1 MEAVKGIYREID
13 EKVTESVDFSDVY
26 DHMSENLYS
35 GTSVYTTQAYFDD
48 ARDLM
53 ANLAQFANMGGAVSG
68 HAGKSLRTH
77 GGKVHRSR
85 HGAQRLVGA
94 DVTAGL
100 LPADVLFPGGQGED
114 VAPPPLPVVGLSHDP
129 AGELAGHGLGGGHK
143 AQIGPAPGE
152 LQPQG
157 LPLPHRH
164 VRAAGGGGLHHGA
177 GDGVD
182 PHDELGARGV
192 GDLPRR
198 RGVLHISVVVGL
210 LEVDTGALLVQKALQ
225 RLQIGAA
232 LPLGDQLH
240 LGARPEAVGA
250 DGLDHLGVGTGGHET
265 TYMIVSE
272 LLDND
277 INGLQVLDCGCGT
290 GILSIVSAKLGAKN
304 VTGYDID
311 EWSTENTK
319 HNCIINGITNVSI
332 LHGNA
337 NVINTLE
344 TEFDIVLANI
354 NRNILL
360 NDMPQFKHAM
370 RDGAKL
376 ILSGF
381 YEKDAEMLINKAE
394 ELKLKLDKKK
404 TKNDWCMLVFK

>member
-1 MEAVKGIYREID
+1 MQKYGKTLKHSRLFPIFYTFAEEFNKNMKYLKVIFAISNCDGTKIYD
-13 EKVTESVDFSDVY
+13 NVL
-26 DHMSENLYS
+26 M
-35 GTSVYTTQAYFDD
+35 QASK
-48 ARDLM
+48 DL
-53 ANLAQFANMGGAVSG
+53 LCQFAG
-68 HAGKSLRTH
+68 
-77 GGKVHRSR
+77 
-85 HGAQRLVGA
+85 
-94 DVTAGL
+94 TAG
-100 LPADVLFPGGQGED
+100 FESFEED
-114 VAPPPLPVVGLSHDP
+114 DDN
-129 AGELAGHGLGGGHK
+129 
-143 AQIGPAPGE
+143 I
-152 LQPQG
+152 
-157 LPLPHRH
+157 
-164 VRAAGGGGLHHGA
+164 
-177 GDGVD
+177 
-182 PHDELGARGV
+182 
-192 GDLPRR
+192 
-198 RGVLHISVVVGL
+198 
-210 LEVDTGALLVQKALQ
+210 TGYVQKQLFDKEV
-225 RLQIGAA
+225 LENV
-232 LPLGDQLH
+232 LSTFPLENITITYKIE
-240 LGARPEAVGA
+240 EAEDKNWNETWEEKGFKPIVVNNKCVIHDTMHNNTGNGNLIDITIDA
-250 DGLDHLGVGTGGHET
+250 KQAFGTGGHET

-404 TKNDWCMLVFK
+404 TKNDWCMLMFK

>member
-1 MEAVKGIYREID
+1 MKYLKVIFAISNCDGTKIYD
-13 EKVTESVDFSDVY
+13 NVL
-26 DHMSENLYS
+26 M
-35 GTSVYTTQAYFDD
+35 QASK
-48 ARDLM
+48 DL
-53 ANLAQFANMGGAVSG
+53 LCQFAG
-68 HAGKSLRTH
+68 
-77 GGKVHRSR
+77 
-85 HGAQRLVGA
+85 
-94 DVTAGL
+94 TAGFESFEEDDDNITGYVQKQL
-100 LPADVLFPGGQGED
+100 FDKDVLENVLSTFPLENIKITYKIEEAED
-114 VAPPPLPVVGLSHDP
+114 KNWNETWEEKGFEPIVVNNKCVIHDTM
-129 AGELAGHGLGGGHK
+129 HNN
-143 AQIGPAPGE
+143 
-152 LQPQG
+152 
-157 LPLPHRH
+157 
-164 VRAAGGGGLHHGA
+164 
-177 GDGVD
+177 
-182 PHDELGARGV
+182 
-192 GDLPRR
+192 
-198 RGVLHISVVVGL
+198 
-210 LEVDTGALLVQKALQ
+210 TGNGNLIDITIDAKQAF
-225 RLQIGAA
+225 
-232 LPLGDQLH
+232 
-240 LGARPEAVGA
+240 
-250 DGLDHLGVGTGGHET
+250 GTGGHET

-311 EWSTENTK
+311 KWSTENTK

-360 NDMPQFKHAM
+360 NDMLQFKHAM

>member
-1 MEAVKGIYREID
+1 MQKYGKTLKHSRLFPIFYTFAEEFNKNMKYLKVIFAISNCDGTKIYD
-13 EKVTESVDFSDVY
+13 NVL
-26 DHMSENLYS
+26 M
-35 GTSVYTTQAYFDD
+35 QASK
-48 ARDLM
+48 DL
-53 ANLAQFANMGGAVSG
+53 LCQFAG
-68 HAGKSLRTH
+68 
-77 GGKVHRSR
+77 
-85 HGAQRLVGA
+85 
-94 DVTAGL
+94 TAGFESFEEDDDNITGYVQKQL
-100 LPADVLFPGGQGED
+100 FDKDVLENVLSTFPLENIKITYKIEEAED
-114 VAPPPLPVVGLSHDP
+114 KNWNETWEEKGFEPIVVNNKCVIHDTM
-129 AGELAGHGLGGGHK
+129 HNN
-143 AQIGPAPGE
+143 
-152 LQPQG
+152 
-157 LPLPHRH
+157 
-164 VRAAGGGGLHHGA
+164 
-177 GDGVD
+177 
-182 PHDELGARGV
+182 
-192 GDLPRR
+192 
-198 RGVLHISVVVGL
+198 
-210 LEVDTGALLVQKALQ
+210 TGNGNLIDITIDAKQAF
-225 RLQIGAA
+225 
-232 LPLGDQLH
+232 
-240 LGARPEAVGA
+240 
-250 DGLDHLGVGTGGHET
+250 GTGGHET

-360 NDMPQFKHAM
+360 NDMLQFKHAM

>member
-1 MEAVKGIYREID
+1 MQKYGKTLKHSRLFPIFYTFAEEFNKNMKYLKVIFAISNCDGTKIYD
-13 EKVTESVDFSDVY
+13 NVL
-26 DHMSENLYS
+26 M
-35 GTSVYTTQAYFDD
+35 QASK
-48 ARDLM
+48 DL
-53 ANLAQFANMGGAVSG
+53 LCQFAG
-68 HAGKSLRTH
+68 
-77 GGKVHRSR
+77 
-85 HGAQRLVGA
+85 
-94 DVTAGL
+94 TAGFESFEEDDDNITGYVQKQL
-100 LPADVLFPGGQGED
+100 FDKDVLENVLSTFPLENIKITYKVEEAED
-114 VAPPPLPVVGLSHDP
+114 KNWNETWEEKGFEPIVVNNKCVIHDTM
-129 AGELAGHGLGGGHK
+129 HNN
-143 AQIGPAPGE
+143 
-152 LQPQG
+152 
-157 LPLPHRH
+157 
-164 VRAAGGGGLHHGA
+164 
-177 GDGVD
+177 
-182 PHDELGARGV
+182 
-192 GDLPRR
+192 
-198 RGVLHISVVVGL
+198 
-210 LEVDTGALLVQKALQ
+210 TGNGNLIDITIDAKQAF
-225 RLQIGAA
+225 
-232 LPLGDQLH
+232 
-240 LGARPEAVGA
+240 
-250 DGLDHLGVGTGGHET
+250 GTGGHET

>member
-1 MEAVKGIYREID
+1 MKYLKVIFAISNCDGTKIYD
-13 EKVTESVDFSDVY
+13 NVL
-26 DHMSENLYS
+26 M
-35 GTSVYTTQAYFDD
+35 QASK
-48 ARDLM
+48 DL
-53 ANLAQFANMGGAVSG
+53 LCQFAG
-68 HAGKSLRTH
+68 
-77 GGKVHRSR
+77 
-85 HGAQRLVGA
+85 
-94 DVTAGL
+94 TAGFESFEEDDDNITGYVQKQL
-100 LPADVLFPGGQGED
+100 FDKDVLENVLSTFPLENIKITYKIEEAED
-114 VAPPPLPVVGLSHDP
+114 KNWNETWEEKGFEPIVVNNKCVIHDTM
-129 AGELAGHGLGGGHK
+129 HNN
-143 AQIGPAPGE
+143 
-152 LQPQG
+152 
-157 LPLPHRH
+157 
-164 VRAAGGGGLHHGA
+164 
-177 GDGVD
+177 
-182 PHDELGARGV
+182 
-192 GDLPRR
+192 
-198 RGVLHISVVVGL
+198 
-210 LEVDTGALLVQKALQ
+210 TGNGNLIDITIDAKQAF
-225 RLQIGAA
+225 
-232 LPLGDQLH
+232 
-240 LGARPEAVGA
+240 
-250 DGLDHLGVGTGGHET
+250 GTGGHET

-344 TEFDIVLANI
+344 IEFDIVLANI

>member
-1 MEAVKGIYREID
+1 MKYLKVIFAISNCDGTKIYD
-13 EKVTESVDFSDVY
+13 NVL
-26 DHMSENLYS
+26 M
-35 GTSVYTTQAYFDD
+35 QASK
-48 ARDLM
+48 DL
-53 ANLAQFANMGGAVSG
+53 LCQFAG
-68 HAGKSLRTH
+68 
-77 GGKVHRSR
+77 
-85 HGAQRLVGA
+85 
-94 DVTAGL
+94 TAGFESFEEDDDNITGYVQKQL
-100 LPADVLFPGGQGED
+100 FDKDVLENVLSTFPLENIKITYKIEEAED
-114 VAPPPLPVVGLSHDP
+114 KNWNETWEEKGFEPIVVNNKCVIHDTM
-129 AGELAGHGLGGGHK
+129 HNN
-143 AQIGPAPGE
+143 
-152 LQPQG
+152 
-157 LPLPHRH
+157 
-164 VRAAGGGGLHHGA
+164 
-177 GDGVD
+177 
-182 PHDELGARGV
+182 
-192 GDLPRR
+192 
-198 RGVLHISVVVGL
+198 
-210 LEVDTGALLVQKALQ
+210 TGNGNLIDITIDAKQAF
-225 RLQIGAA
+225 
-232 LPLGDQLH
+232 
-240 LGARPEAVGA
+240 
-250 DGLDHLGVGTGGHET
+250 GTGGHET

-311 EWSTENTK
+311 EWSTENTT
-319 HNCIINGITNVSI
+319 HTGIINGITNVSI

>member
-1 MEAVKGIYREID
+1 MQKYGKTLKHSRLFPIFYTFAEEFNKNMKYLKVIFAISNCDGTKIYD
-13 EKVTESVDFSDVY
+13 NVL
-26 DHMSENLYS
+26 M
-35 GTSVYTTQAYFDD
+35 QASK
-48 ARDLM
+48 DL
-53 ANLAQFANMGGAVSG
+53 LCQFAG
-68 HAGKSLRTH
+68 
-77 GGKVHRSR
+77 
-85 HGAQRLVGA
+85 
-94 DVTAGL
+94 TAG
-100 LPADVLFPGGQGED
+100 FESFEED
-114 VAPPPLPVVGLSHDP
+114 DDN
-129 AGELAGHGLGGGHK
+129 
-143 AQIGPAPGE
+143 I
-152 LQPQG
+152 
-157 LPLPHRH
+157 
-164 VRAAGGGGLHHGA
+164 
-177 GDGVD
+177 
-182 PHDELGARGV
+182 
-192 GDLPRR
+192 
-198 RGVLHISVVVGL
+198 
-210 LEVDTGALLVQKALQ
+210 TGYVQKQLFDKEV
-225 RLQIGAA
+225 LENV
-232 LPLGDQLH
+232 LSTFPLENIKITYKIE
-240 LGARPEAVGA
+240 EAEDKNWNETWEEKGFEPIVVNNKCVIHDTMHNNTGNGNLIDITIDA
-250 DGLDHLGVGTGGHET
+250 KQAFGTGGHET

-337 NVINTLE
+337 DVINTLE

-360 NDMPQFKHAM
+360 NDMPEFKHAM

>member
-1 MEAVKGIYREID
+1 MKYLKVIFAISNCDGTKIYD
-13 EKVTESVDFSDVY
+13 NVL
-26 DHMSENLYS
+26 M
-35 GTSVYTTQAYFDD
+35 QASK
-48 ARDLM
+48 DL
-53 ANLAQFANMGGAVSG
+53 LCQFAG
-68 HAGKSLRTH
+68 
-77 GGKVHRSR
+77 
-85 HGAQRLVGA
+85 
-94 DVTAGL
+94 TAGFESFEEDDDNITGYVQKQL
-100 LPADVLFPGGQGED
+100 FDKDVLENVLSTFPLENIKITYKIEEAED
-114 VAPPPLPVVGLSHDP
+114 KNWNETWEEKGFEPIVVNNKCVIHDTM
-129 AGELAGHGLGGGHK
+129 HNN
-143 AQIGPAPGE
+143 
-152 LQPQG
+152 
-157 LPLPHRH
+157 
-164 VRAAGGGGLHHGA
+164 
-177 GDGVD
+177 
-182 PHDELGARGV
+182 
-192 GDLPRR
+192 
-198 RGVLHISVVVGL
+198 
-210 LEVDTGALLVQKALQ
+210 TGNGNLIDITIDAKQAF
-225 RLQIGAA
+225 
-232 LPLGDQLH
+232 
-240 LGARPEAVGA
+240 
-250 DGLDHLGVGTGGHET
+250 GTGGHET

-370 RDGAKL
+370 KDGAKL

>member
-1 MEAVKGIYREID
+1 MQKYGKTLKHSRLFPIFYTFAEEFNKNMKYLKVIFAISNCDGTKIYD
-13 EKVTESVDFSDVY
+13 NVL
-26 DHMSENLYS
+26 M
-35 GTSVYTTQAYFDD
+35 QASK
-48 ARDLM
+48 DL
-53 ANLAQFANMGGAVSG
+53 LCQFAG
-68 HAGKSLRTH
+68 
-77 GGKVHRSR
+77 
-85 HGAQRLVGA
+85 
-94 DVTAGL
+94 TAG
-100 LPADVLFPGGQGED
+100 FESFEED
-114 VAPPPLPVVGLSHDP
+114 DDN
-129 AGELAGHGLGGGHK
+129 
-143 AQIGPAPGE
+143 I
-152 LQPQG
+152 
-157 LPLPHRH
+157 
-164 VRAAGGGGLHHGA
+164 
-177 GDGVD
+177 
-182 PHDELGARGV
+182 
-192 GDLPRR
+192 
-198 RGVLHISVVVGL
+198 
-210 LEVDTGALLVQKALQ
+210 TGYVQKQLFDKEV
-225 RLQIGAA
+225 LENV
-232 LPLGDQLH
+232 LSTFPLENITITYKIE
-240 LGARPEAVGA
+240 EAEDKNWNETWEEKGFKPIVVNNKCVIHDTMHNNTGNGNLIDITIDA
-250 DGLDHLGVGTGGHET
+250 KQAFGTGGHET

>member
-1 MEAVKGIYREID
+1 MQKYGKTLKHSRLFPIFYTFAEEFNKNMKYLKVIFAISNCDGTKIYD
-13 EKVTESVDFSDVY
+13 NVL
-26 DHMSENLYS
+26 M
-35 GTSVYTTQAYFDD
+35 QASK
-48 ARDLM
+48 DL
-53 ANLAQFANMGGAVSG
+53 LCQFAG
-68 HAGKSLRTH
+68 
-77 GGKVHRSR
+77 
-85 HGAQRLVGA
+85 
-94 DVTAGL
+94 TAGFESFEEDDDNITGYVQKQL
-100 LPADVLFPGGQGED
+100 FDKDVLENVLSTFPLENIKITYKIEEAED
-114 VAPPPLPVVGLSHDP
+114 KNWNETWEEKGFEPIIVNNKCVIHDTM
-129 AGELAGHGLGGGHK
+129 HNN
-143 AQIGPAPGE
+143 
-152 LQPQG
+152 
-157 LPLPHRH
+157 
-164 VRAAGGGGLHHGA
+164 
-177 GDGVD
+177 
-182 PHDELGARGV
+182 
-192 GDLPRR
+192 
-198 RGVLHISVVVGL
+198 
-210 LEVDTGALLVQKALQ
+210 TGNGNLIDITIDAKQAF
-225 RLQIGAA
+225 
-232 LPLGDQLH
+232 
-240 LGARPEAVGA
+240 
-250 DGLDHLGVGTGGHET
+250 GTGGHET

-404 TKNDWCMLVFK
+404 TKNDWCMLMFK

>member
-1 MEAVKGIYREID
+1 MKYLKVIFAISNCDGTKIYD
-13 EKVTESVDFSDVY
+13 NVL
-26 DHMSENLYS
+26 M
-35 GTSVYTTQAYFDD
+35 QASK
-48 ARDLM
+48 DL
-53 ANLAQFANMGGAVSG
+53 LCQFAG
-68 HAGKSLRTH
+68 
-77 GGKVHRSR
+77 
-85 HGAQRLVGA
+85 
-94 DVTAGL
+94 TAGFESFEEDDDNITGYVQKQL
-100 LPADVLFPGGQGED
+100 FDKDVLENVLSTFPLENIKITYKIEEAED
-114 VAPPPLPVVGLSHDP
+114 KNWNETWEEKGFEPIVVNNKCVIHDTM
-129 AGELAGHGLGGGHK
+129 HNN
-143 AQIGPAPGE
+143 
-152 LQPQG
+152 
-157 LPLPHRH
+157 
-164 VRAAGGGGLHHGA
+164 
-177 GDGVD
+177 
-182 PHDELGARGV
+182 
-192 GDLPRR
+192 
-198 RGVLHISVVVGL
+198 
-210 LEVDTGALLVQKALQ
+210 TGNGNLIDITIDAKQAF
-225 RLQIGAA
+225 
-232 LPLGDQLH
+232 
-240 LGARPEAVGA
+240 
-250 DGLDHLGVGTGGHET
+250 GTGGHET

-404 TKNDWCMLVFK
+404 IKNDWCMLVFK

>member
-1 MEAVKGIYREID
+1 MQKYGKTLKHSRLFPIFYTFAEEFNKNMKYLKVIFAISNCDGTKIYD
-13 EKVTESVDFSDVY
+13 NVL
-26 DHMSENLYS
+26 M
-35 GTSVYTTQAYFDD
+35 QASK
-48 ARDLM
+48 DL
-53 ANLAQFANMGGAVSG
+53 LCQFAG
-68 HAGKSLRTH
+68 
-77 GGKVHRSR
+77 
-85 HGAQRLVGA
+85 
-94 DVTAGL
+94 TAGFESFEEDDDNITGYVQKQL
-100 LPADVLFPGGQGED
+100 FDKDVLEN
-114 VAPPPLPVVGLSHDP
+114 VLS
-129 AGELAGHGLGGGHK
+129 
-143 AQIGPAPGE
+143 
-152 LQPQG
+152 
-157 LPLPHRH
+157 
-164 VRAAGGGGLHHGA
+164 
-177 GDGVD
+177 
-182 PHDELGARGV
+182 
-192 GDLPRR
+192 
-198 RGVLHISVVVGL
+198 
-210 LEVDTGALLVQKALQ
+210 TF
-225 RLQIGAA
+225 
-232 LPLGDQLH
+232 PLGNIKITYKIE
-240 LGARPEAVGA
+240 EAEDKNWNETWEEKGFEPIVVNNKCVIHDTMHNNTGNGNLIDITIDA
-250 DGLDHLGVGTGGHET
+250 KQAFGTGGHET

>member
-1 MEAVKGIYREID
+1 MQKYGKTLKHSRLFPIFYTFAEEFNKNMKYLKVIFAISNCDGTKIYD
-13 EKVTESVDFSDVY
+13 NVL
-26 DHMSENLYS
+26 M
-35 GTSVYTTQAYFDD
+35 QASK
-48 ARDLM
+48 DL
-53 ANLAQFANMGGAVSG
+53 LCQFAG
-68 HAGKSLRTH
+68 
-77 GGKVHRSR
+77 
-85 HGAQRLVGA
+85 
-94 DVTAGL
+94 TAGFESFEEDDDNITGYVQKQL
-100 LPADVLFPGGQGED
+100 FDKDVLENVLSTFPLENIKITYKIEETED
-114 VAPPPLPVVGLSHDP
+114 KNWNETWEEKGFEPIVVNNKCVIHDTM
-129 AGELAGHGLGGGHK
+129 HNN
-143 AQIGPAPGE
+143 
-152 LQPQG
+152 
-157 LPLPHRH
+157 
-164 VRAAGGGGLHHGA
+164 
-177 GDGVD
+177 
-182 PHDELGARGV
+182 
-192 GDLPRR
+192 
-198 RGVLHISVVVGL
+198 
-210 LEVDTGALLVQKALQ
+210 TGNGNLIDITIDAKQAF
-225 RLQIGAA
+225 
-232 LPLGDQLH
+232 
-240 LGARPEAVGA
+240 
-250 DGLDHLGVGTGGHET
+250 GTGGHET

>member
-1 MEAVKGIYREID
+1 MKYLKVIFAISNCDGTKIYD
-13 EKVTESVDFSDVY
+13 NVL
-26 DHMSENLYS
+26 M
-35 GTSVYTTQAYFDD
+35 QASK
-48 ARDLM
+48 DL
-53 ANLAQFANMGGAVSG
+53 LCQFAG
-68 HAGKSLRTH
+68 
-77 GGKVHRSR
+77 
-85 HGAQRLVGA
+85 
-94 DVTAGL
+94 TAGFESFEEDDDNITGYVQKQL
-100 LPADVLFPGGQGED
+100 SDKDVLENVLSTFPLENIKITYKIEEAED
-114 VAPPPLPVVGLSHDP
+114 KNWNETWEEKGFEPIVVNNKCVIHDTM
-129 AGELAGHGLGGGHK
+129 HNN
-143 AQIGPAPGE
+143 
-152 LQPQG
+152 
-157 LPLPHRH
+157 
-164 VRAAGGGGLHHGA
+164 
-177 GDGVD
+177 
-182 PHDELGARGV
+182 
-192 GDLPRR
+192 
-198 RGVLHISVVVGL
+198 
-210 LEVDTGALLVQKALQ
+210 TGNGNLIDITIDAKQAF
-225 RLQIGAA
+225 
-232 LPLGDQLH
+232 
-240 LGARPEAVGA
+240 
-250 DGLDHLGVGTGGHET
+250 GTGGHET

>member
-1 MEAVKGIYREID
+1 MQKYGKTLKHSRLFPIFYTFAEEFNKNMKYLKVIFAISNCDGTKIYD
-13 EKVTESVDFSDVY
+13 NVL
-26 DHMSENLYS
+26 M
-35 GTSVYTTQAYFDD
+35 QASK
-48 ARDLM
+48 DL
-53 ANLAQFANMGGAVSG
+53 LCQFAG
-68 HAGKSLRTH
+68 
-77 GGKVHRSR
+77 
-85 HGAQRLVGA
+85 
-94 DVTAGL
+94 TAGFESFEEDDDNITGYVQKQL
-100 LPADVLFPGGQGED
+100 FDKDVLENVLSTFPFENIKITYKIEEAED
-114 VAPPPLPVVGLSHDP
+114 KNWNETWEEKGFEPIVVNNKCVIHDTM
-129 AGELAGHGLGGGHK
+129 HNN
-143 AQIGPAPGE
+143 
-152 LQPQG
+152 
-157 LPLPHRH
+157 
-164 VRAAGGGGLHHGA
+164 
-177 GDGVD
+177 
-182 PHDELGARGV
+182 
-192 GDLPRR
+192 
-198 RGVLHISVVVGL
+198 
-210 LEVDTGALLVQKALQ
+210 TGNGNLIDITIDAKQAF
-225 RLQIGAA
+225 
-232 LPLGDQLH
+232 
-240 LGARPEAVGA
+240 
-250 DGLDHLGVGTGGHET
+250 GTGGHET

>member
-1 MEAVKGIYREID
+1 MQKYGKTLKHSRLFPIFYTFAEEFNKNMKYLKVIFAISNCDGTKIYD
-13 EKVTESVDFSDVY
+13 NVL
-26 DHMSENLYS
+26 M
-35 GTSVYTTQAYFDD
+35 QASK
-48 ARDLM
+48 DL
-53 ANLAQFANMGGAVSG
+53 LCQFAG
-68 HAGKSLRTH
+68 
-77 GGKVHRSR
+77 
-85 HGAQRLVGA
+85 
-94 DVTAGL
+94 TAGFESFEEDDDNITGYVQKQL
-100 LPADVLFPGGQGED
+100 FDKDVLENVLSTFPLENIKITYKIEEAED
-114 VAPPPLPVVGLSHDP
+114 KNWNETWEEKGFEPIVVNNKCVIHDIM
-129 AGELAGHGLGGGHK
+129 HNN
-143 AQIGPAPGE
+143 
-152 LQPQG
+152 
-157 LPLPHRH
+157 
-164 VRAAGGGGLHHGA
+164 
-177 GDGVD
+177 
-182 PHDELGARGV
+182 
-192 GDLPRR
+192 
-198 RGVLHISVVVGL
+198 
-210 LEVDTGALLVQKALQ
+210 TGNGNLIDITIDAKQAF
-225 RLQIGAA
+225 
-232 LPLGDQLH
+232 
-240 LGARPEAVGA
+240 
-250 DGLDHLGVGTGGHET
+250 GTGGHET

-344 TEFDIVLANI
+344 IEFDIVLANI

>member
-1 MEAVKGIYREID
+1 MQKYGKTLKHSRLFPIFYTFAEEFNKNMKYLKVIFAISNCDGTKIYD
-13 EKVTESVDFSDVY
+13 NVL
-26 DHMSENLYS
+26 M
-35 GTSVYTTQAYFDD
+35 QASK
-48 ARDLM
+48 DL
-53 ANLAQFANMGGAVSG
+53 LCQFAG
-68 HAGKSLRTH
+68 
-77 GGKVHRSR
+77 
-85 HGAQRLVGA
+85 
-94 DVTAGL
+94 TAGFESFEEDDDNITGYVQKQL
-100 LPADVLFPGGQGED
+100 FDKDVLENVLSTFPLENIKITYKIEEAED
-114 VAPPPLPVVGLSHDP
+114 KNWNETWEEKGFEPIVVNNKCVIHDTM
-129 AGELAGHGLGGGHK
+129 HNN
-143 AQIGPAPGE
+143 
-152 LQPQG
+152 
-157 LPLPHRH
+157 
-164 VRAAGGGGLHHGA
+164 
-177 GDGVD
+177 
-182 PHDELGARGV
+182 
-192 GDLPRR
+192 
-198 RGVLHISVVVGL
+198 
-210 LEVDTGALLVQKALQ
+210 TGNGNLIDITIDAKQAF
-225 RLQIGAA
+225 
-232 LPLGDQLH
+232 
-240 LGARPEAVGA
+240 
-250 DGLDHLGVGTGGHET
+250 GTGGHET

>member
-1 MEAVKGIYREID
+1 MQKYGKTLKHSRLFPIFYTFAEEFNKNMKYLKVIFAISNCDGTKIYD
-13 EKVTESVDFSDVY
+13 NVL
-26 DHMSENLYS
+26 M
-35 GTSVYTTQAYFDD
+35 QASK
-48 ARDLM
+48 DL
-53 ANLAQFANMGGAVSG
+53 LCQFAG
-68 HAGKSLRTH
+68 
-77 GGKVHRSR
+77 
-85 HGAQRLVGA
+85 
-94 DVTAGL
+94 TAGFESFEEDDDNITGYVQKQL
-100 LPADVLFPGGQGED
+100 FDKDVLENVLSTFPLENIKITYKIEEAED
-114 VAPPPLPVVGLSHDP
+114 KNWNETWEEKGFEPIVVNNKCVIHDTM
-129 AGELAGHGLGGGHK
+129 HNN
-143 AQIGPAPGE
+143 
-152 LQPQG
+152 
-157 LPLPHRH
+157 
-164 VRAAGGGGLHHGA
+164 
-177 GDGVD
+177 
-182 PHDELGARGV
+182 
-192 GDLPRR
+192 
-198 RGVLHISVVVGL
+198 
-210 LEVDTGALLVQKALQ
+210 TGNGNLIDITIDAKQAF
-225 RLQIGAA
+225 
-232 LPLGDQLH
+232 
-240 LGARPEAVGA
+240 
-250 DGLDHLGVGTGGHET
+250 GTGGHET

-319 HNCIINGITNVSI
+319 HNCIINGITNVRI

>member
-1 MEAVKGIYREID
+1 MQKYGKTLKHSRLFPIFYTFAEEFNKNMKYLKVIFAISNCDGTKIYD
-13 EKVTESVDFSDVY
+13 NVL
-26 DHMSENLYS
+26 M
-35 GTSVYTTQAYFDD
+35 QASK
-48 ARDLM
+48 DL
-53 ANLAQFANMGGAVSG
+53 LCQFAG
-68 HAGKSLRTH
+68 
-77 GGKVHRSR
+77 
-85 HGAQRLVGA
+85 
-94 DVTAGL
+94 TAGFESFEEDDDNITGYVQKQL
-100 LPADVLFPGGQGED
+100 FDKDVLENVLSTFPLENIKITYKIEEAED
-114 VAPPPLPVVGLSHDP
+114 KNWNETWEGKGFEPIVVNNKCVIHDTM
-129 AGELAGHGLGGGHK
+129 HNN
-143 AQIGPAPGE
+143 
-152 LQPQG
+152 
-157 LPLPHRH
+157 
-164 VRAAGGGGLHHGA
+164 
-177 GDGVD
+177 
-182 PHDELGARGV
+182 
-192 GDLPRR
+192 
-198 RGVLHISVVVGL
+198 
-210 LEVDTGALLVQKALQ
+210 TGNGNLIDITIDAKQAF
-225 RLQIGAA
+225 
-232 LPLGDQLH
+232 
-240 LGARPEAVGA
+240 
-250 DGLDHLGVGTGGHET
+250 GTGGHET

>member
-1 MEAVKGIYREID
+1 MQKYGKTLKHSRLFPIFYTFAEEFNKNMKYLKVIFAISNCDGTKIYD
-13 EKVTESVDFSDVY
+13 NVL
-26 DHMSENLYS
+26 M
-35 GTSVYTTQAYFDD
+35 QASK
-48 ARDLM
+48 DL
-53 ANLAQFANMGGAVSG
+53 LCQFAG
-68 HAGKSLRTH
+68 
-77 GGKVHRSR
+77 
-85 HGAQRLVGA
+85 
-94 DVTAGL
+94 TAGFGSFEEDDDNITGYVQKQL
-100 LPADVLFPGGQGED
+100 FDKDVLENVLSTFPLENIKITYKIEEAED
-114 VAPPPLPVVGLSHDP
+114 KNWNETWEEKGFEPIVVNNKCVIHDTM
-129 AGELAGHGLGGGHK
+129 HNN
-143 AQIGPAPGE
+143 
-152 LQPQG
+152 
-157 LPLPHRH
+157 
-164 VRAAGGGGLHHGA
+164 
-177 GDGVD
+177 
-182 PHDELGARGV
+182 
-192 GDLPRR
+192 
-198 RGVLHISVVVGL
+198 
-210 LEVDTGALLVQKALQ
+210 TGNGNLIDITIDAKQAF
-225 RLQIGAA
+225 
-232 LPLGDQLH
+232 
-240 LGARPEAVGA
+240 
-250 DGLDHLGVGTGGHET
+250 GTGGHET

>member
-1 MEAVKGIYREID
+1 MQKYGKTLKHSRLFPIFYTFAEEFNKNMKYLKVIFAISNCDGTKIYD
-13 EKVTESVDFSDVY
+13 NVL
-26 DHMSENLYS
+26 M
-35 GTSVYTTQAYFDD
+35 QASK
-48 ARDLM
+48 DL
-53 ANLAQFANMGGAVSG
+53 LCQFAG
-68 HAGKSLRTH
+68 
-77 GGKVHRSR
+77 
-85 HGAQRLVGA
+85 
-94 DVTAGL
+94 TAG
-100 LPADVLFPGGQGED
+100 FESFEED
-114 VAPPPLPVVGLSHDP
+114 DDN
-129 AGELAGHGLGGGHK
+129 
-143 AQIGPAPGE
+143 I
-152 LQPQG
+152 
-157 LPLPHRH
+157 
-164 VRAAGGGGLHHGA
+164 
-177 GDGVD
+177 
-182 PHDELGARGV
+182 
-192 GDLPRR
+192 
-198 RGVLHISVVVGL
+198 
-210 LEVDTGALLVQKALQ
+210 TGYVQKQLFDKEV
-225 RLQIGAA
+225 LENV
-232 LPLGDQLH
+232 LSTFPLENIKITYKIE
-240 LGARPEAVGA
+240 EAEDKNWNETWEEKGFEPIVVNNKCVIHDTMHNNTGNGNLIDITIDA
-250 DGLDHLGVGTGGHET
+250 KQAFGTGGHET

-404 TKNDWCMLVFK
+404 TKNDWCMLMFK

>member
-1 MEAVKGIYREID
+1 MKYLKVIFAVSNCDGTKIYD
-13 EKVTESVDFSDVY
+13 NVL
-26 DHMSENLYS
+26 M
-35 GTSVYTTQAYFDD
+35 QASK
-48 ARDLM
+48 DL
-53 ANLAQFANMGGAVSG
+53 LCQFAG
-68 HAGKSLRTH
+68 
-77 GGKVHRSR
+77 
-85 HGAQRLVGA
+85 
-94 DVTAGL
+94 TAG
-100 LPADVLFPGGQGED
+100 FESFEED
-114 VAPPPLPVVGLSHDP
+114 DDN
-129 AGELAGHGLGGGHK
+129 
-143 AQIGPAPGE
+143 I
-152 LQPQG
+152 
-157 LPLPHRH
+157 
-164 VRAAGGGGLHHGA
+164 
-177 GDGVD
+177 
-182 PHDELGARGV
+182 
-192 GDLPRR
+192 
-198 RGVLHISVVVGL
+198 
-210 LEVDTGALLVQKALQ
+210 TGYVQKQLFDKEV
-225 RLQIGAA
+225 LENV
-232 LPLGDQLH
+232 LSTFPLENIKITYKIE
-240 LGARPEAVGA
+240 EAEDKNWNETWEEKGFEPIVVNNKCVIHDTMHNNTGNGNLIDITIDA
-250 DGLDHLGVGTGGHET
+250 KQAFGTGGHET

-404 TKNDWCMLVFK
+404 TKNDWCMLMFK

>member
-1 MEAVKGIYREID
+1 MKYLKVIFAISNCDGTKIYD
-13 EKVTESVDFSDVY
+13 NVL
-26 DHMSENLYS
+26 M
-35 GTSVYTTQAYFDD
+35 QASK
-48 ARDLM
+48 DL
-53 ANLAQFANMGGAVSG
+53 LCQFAG
-68 HAGKSLRTH
+68 
-77 GGKVHRSR
+77 
-85 HGAQRLVGA
+85 
-94 DVTAGL
+94 TAG
-100 LPADVLFPGGQGED
+100 FESFEED
-114 VAPPPLPVVGLSHDP
+114 DDN
-129 AGELAGHGLGGGHK
+129 
-143 AQIGPAPGE
+143 I
-152 LQPQG
+152 
-157 LPLPHRH
+157 
-164 VRAAGGGGLHHGA
+164 
-177 GDGVD
+177 
-182 PHDELGARGV
+182 
-192 GDLPRR
+192 
-198 RGVLHISVVVGL
+198 
-210 LEVDTGALLVQKALQ
+210 TGYVQKQLFDKEV
-225 RLQIGAA
+225 LENV
-232 LPLGDQLH
+232 LSTFPLENITITYKIE
-240 LGARPEAVGA
+240 EAEDKNWNETWEEKGFKPIVVNNKCVIHDTMHNNTGNGNLIDITIDA
-250 DGLDHLGVGTGGHET
+250 KQAFGTGGHET

-404 TKNDWCMLVFK
+404 TKNDWCMLMFK

>member
-1 MEAVKGIYREID
+1 MQKYGKTLKHSRHFPIFYTFAEEFNKNMKYLKVIFAISNCDGTKIYD
-13 EKVTESVDFSDVY
+13 NVL
-26 DHMSENLYS
+26 M
-35 GTSVYTTQAYFDD
+35 QASK
-48 ARDLM
+48 DL
-53 ANLAQFANMGGAVSG
+53 LCQFAG
-68 HAGKSLRTH
+68 
-77 GGKVHRSR
+77 
-85 HGAQRLVGA
+85 
-94 DVTAGL
+94 TAGFESFEEDDDNITGYVQKQL
-100 LPADVLFPGGQGED
+100 FDKDVLENVLSTFPLENIKITYKIEEAED
-114 VAPPPLPVVGLSHDP
+114 KNWNETWEEKGFEPIVVNNKCVIHDTM
-129 AGELAGHGLGGGHK
+129 HNN
-143 AQIGPAPGE
+143 
-152 LQPQG
+152 
-157 LPLPHRH
+157 
-164 VRAAGGGGLHHGA
+164 
-177 GDGVD
+177 
-182 PHDELGARGV
+182 
-192 GDLPRR
+192 
-198 RGVLHISVVVGL
+198 
-210 LEVDTGALLVQKALQ
+210 TGNGNLIDITIDAKQAF
-225 RLQIGAA
+225 
-232 LPLGDQLH
+232 
-240 LGARPEAVGA
+240 
-250 DGLDHLGVGTGGHET
+250 GTGGHET

>member
-1 MEAVKGIYREID
+1 MQKYGKTLKHSRLFPIFYTFAEEFNKNMKYLKVIFAISNCDGTKIYD
-13 EKVTESVDFSDVY
+13 NVL
-26 DHMSENLYS
+26 M
-35 GTSVYTTQAYFDD
+35 QASK
-48 ARDLM
+48 DL
-53 ANLAQFANMGGAVSG
+53 LCQFAG
-68 HAGKSLRTH
+68 
-77 GGKVHRSR
+77 
-85 HGAQRLVGA
+85 
-94 DVTAGL
+94 TAGFESFEEDDDNITGYVQKQL
-100 LPADVLFPGGQGED
+100 FDKDVLENVLSTFPLENIKITYKIEEAED
-114 VAPPPLPVVGLSHDP
+114 KNWNETWEEKGFEPIVVNNKCVIHDTM
-129 AGELAGHGLGGGHK
+129 HNN
-143 AQIGPAPGE
+143 
-152 LQPQG
+152 
-157 LPLPHRH
+157 
-164 VRAAGGGGLHHGA
+164 
-177 GDGVD
+177 
-182 PHDELGARGV
+182 
-192 GDLPRR
+192 
-198 RGVLHISVVVGL
+198 
-210 LEVDTGALLVQKALQ
+210 TGNGNLIDITIDAKQAF
-225 RLQIGAA
+225 
-232 LPLGDQLH
+232 
-240 LGARPEAVGA
+240 
-250 DGLDHLGVGTGGHET
+250 GTGGHET

-404 TKNDWCMLVFK
+404 TNNDWCMLVFK

>member
-1 MEAVKGIYREID
+1 MQKYGKTLKHSRLFPIFYTFAEEFNKNMKYLKVIFAVSNCDGTKIYD
-13 EKVTESVDFSDVY
+13 NVL
-26 DHMSENLYS
+26 M
-35 GTSVYTTQAYFDD
+35 QASK
-48 ARDLM
+48 DL
-53 ANLAQFANMGGAVSG
+53 LCQFAG
-68 HAGKSLRTH
+68 
-77 GGKVHRSR
+77 
-85 HGAQRLVGA
+85 
-94 DVTAGL
+94 TAG
-100 LPADVLFPGGQGED
+100 FESFEED
-114 VAPPPLPVVGLSHDP
+114 DDN
-129 AGELAGHGLGGGHK
+129 
-143 AQIGPAPGE
+143 I
-152 LQPQG
+152 
-157 LPLPHRH
+157 
-164 VRAAGGGGLHHGA
+164 
-177 GDGVD
+177 
-182 PHDELGARGV
+182 
-192 GDLPRR
+192 
-198 RGVLHISVVVGL
+198 
-210 LEVDTGALLVQKALQ
+210 TGYVQKQLFDKEV
-225 RLQIGAA
+225 LENV
-232 LPLGDQLH
+232 LSTFPLENIKITYKIE
-240 LGARPEAVGA
+240 EAEDKNWNETWEEKGFEPIVVNNKCVIHDTMHNNTGNGNLIDITIDA
-250 DGLDHLGVGTGGHET
+250 KQAFGTGGHET

-394 ELKLKLDKKK
+394 ELKLKLDKKE

>member
-1 MEAVKGIYREID
+1 MQKYGKTLKHSRLFPIFYTFAEEFNKNMKYLKVIFAISNCDGTKIYD
-13 EKVTESVDFSDVY
+13 NVL
-26 DHMSENLYS
+26 M
-35 GTSVYTTQAYFDD
+35 QASK
-48 ARDLM
+48 DL
-53 ANLAQFANMGGAVSG
+53 LCQFAG
-68 HAGKSLRTH
+68 
-77 GGKVHRSR
+77 
-85 HGAQRLVGA
+85 
-94 DVTAGL
+94 TAGFESFEEDDDNITGYVQKQL
-100 LPADVLFPGGQGED
+100 FDKDVLENVLSTFPLENIKITYKIEEAED
-114 VAPPPLPVVGLSHDP
+114 KNWNETWEEKGFEPIVVNNKCVIHDTM
-129 AGELAGHGLGGGHK
+129 HNN
-143 AQIGPAPGE
+143 
-152 LQPQG
+152 
-157 LPLPHRH
+157 
-164 VRAAGGGGLHHGA
+164 
-177 GDGVD
+177 
-182 PHDELGARGV
+182 
-192 GDLPRR
+192 
-198 RGVLHISVVVGL
+198 
-210 LEVDTGALLVQKALQ
+210 TGNGNLIDITIDAKQAF
-225 RLQIGAA
+225 
-232 LPLGDQLH
+232 
-240 LGARPEAVGA
+240 
-250 DGLDHLGVGTGGHET
+250 GTGGHET

-370 RDGAKL
+370 KDGAKL

>member
-1 MEAVKGIYREID
+1 MKYLKVIFAISNCDGTKIYD
-13 EKVTESVDFSDVY
+13 NVL
-26 DHMSENLYS
+26 M
-35 GTSVYTTQAYFDD
+35 QASK
-48 ARDLM
+48 DL
-53 ANLAQFANMGGAVSG
+53 LCQFAG
-68 HAGKSLRTH
+68 
-77 GGKVHRSR
+77 
-85 HGAQRLVGA
+85 
-94 DVTAGL
+94 TAGFESFEEDDDNITGYVQKQL
-100 LPADVLFPGGQGED
+100 FDKDVLED
-114 VAPPPLPVVGLSHDP
+114 VLSTFPLENIKITYKIEEAEDKNWNETWEEKGFEPIVVNNKCVIHDTM
-129 AGELAGHGLGGGHK
+129 HNN
-143 AQIGPAPGE
+143 
-152 LQPQG
+152 
-157 LPLPHRH
+157 
-164 VRAAGGGGLHHGA
+164 
-177 GDGVD
+177 
-182 PHDELGARGV
+182 
-192 GDLPRR
+192 
-198 RGVLHISVVVGL
+198 
-210 LEVDTGALLVQKALQ
+210 TGNGNLIDITIDAKQAF
-225 RLQIGAA
+225 
-232 LPLGDQLH
+232 
-240 LGARPEAVGA
+240 
-250 DGLDHLGVGTGGHET
+250 GTGGHET

>member
-1 MEAVKGIYREID
+1 MKYLKVIFAISNCDGTKIYD
-13 EKVTESVDFSDVY
+13 NVL
-26 DHMSENLYS
+26 M
-35 GTSVYTTQAYFDD
+35 QASK
-48 ARDLM
+48 DL
-53 ANLAQFANMGGAVSG
+53 LCQFAG
-68 HAGKSLRTH
+68 
-77 GGKVHRSR
+77 
-85 HGAQRLVGA
+85 
-94 DVTAGL
+94 TAGFESFEEDDDNITGYVQKQL
-100 LPADVLFPGGQGED
+100 FDKDVLENVLSTFPLENIKITYKIEEAED
-114 VAPPPLPVVGLSHDP
+114 KNWNETWEEKGFEPIVVNNKCVIHDTM
-129 AGELAGHGLGGGHK
+129 HNN
-143 AQIGPAPGE
+143 
-152 LQPQG
+152 
-157 LPLPHRH
+157 
-164 VRAAGGGGLHHGA
+164 
-177 GDGVD
+177 
-182 PHDELGARGV
+182 
-192 GDLPRR
+192 
-198 RGVLHISVVVGL
+198 
-210 LEVDTGALLVQKALQ
+210 TGNGNLIDITIDAKQAF
-225 RLQIGAA
+225 
-232 LPLGDQLH
+232 
-240 LGARPEAVGA
+240 
-250 DGLDHLGVGTGGHET
+250 GTGGHET

>member
-1 MEAVKGIYREID
+1 MQKYGKTLKHSRLFPIFYTFAEEFNKNMKYLKVIFAISNCDGTKIYD
-13 EKVTESVDFSDVY
+13 NVL
-26 DHMSENLYS
+26 M
-35 GTSVYTTQAYFDD
+35 QASK
-48 ARDLM
+48 DL
-53 ANLAQFANMGGAVSG
+53 LCQFAG
-68 HAGKSLRTH
+68 
-77 GGKVHRSR
+77 
-85 HGAQRLVGA
+85 
-94 DVTAGL
+94 TAGFESFEEDDDNITGYVQKQL
-100 LPADVLFPGGQGED
+100 FDKDVLENVLSTFPLENIKITYKIEEAED
-114 VAPPPLPVVGLSHDP
+114 KNWNETWEEKGFEPIVVNNKCVIHDTM
-129 AGELAGHGLGGGHK
+129 HNN
-143 AQIGPAPGE
+143 
-152 LQPQG
+152 
-157 LPLPHRH
+157 
-164 VRAAGGGGLHHGA
+164 
-177 GDGVD
+177 
-182 PHDELGARGV
+182 
-192 GDLPRR
+192 
-198 RGVLHISVVVGL
+198 
-210 LEVDTGALLVQKALQ
+210 TGNGNLIDITIDAKQAF
-225 RLQIGAA
+225 
-232 LPLGDQLH
+232 
-240 LGARPEAVGA
+240 
-250 DGLDHLGVGTGGHET
+250 GTGGHET

-344 TEFDIVLANI
+344 IEFDIVLANI

>member
-1 MEAVKGIYREID
+1 MKYLKVIFAISNCDGTKIYD
-13 EKVTESVDFSDVY
+13 NVL
-26 DHMSENLYS
+26 M
-35 GTSVYTTQAYFDD
+35 QASK
-48 ARDLM
+48 DL
-53 ANLAQFANMGGAVSG
+53 LCQFAG
-68 HAGKSLRTH
+68 
-77 GGKVHRSR
+77 
-85 HGAQRLVGA
+85 
-94 DVTAGL
+94 TAGFESFEEDDDNITGYVQKQL
-100 LPADVLFPGGQGED
+100 FDKDVLENVLSTFPLENIKITYKIEEAED
-114 VAPPPLPVVGLSHDP
+114 KNWNETWEEKGFEPIVVNNKCVIHDTM
-129 AGELAGHGLGGGHK
+129 HNN
-143 AQIGPAPGE
+143 
-152 LQPQG
+152 
-157 LPLPHRH
+157 
-164 VRAAGGGGLHHGA
+164 
-177 GDGVD
+177 
-182 PHDELGARGV
+182 
-192 GDLPRR
+192 
-198 RGVLHISVVVGL
+198 
-210 LEVDTGALLVQKALQ
+210 TGNGNLIDITIDAKQAF
-225 RLQIGAA
+225 
-232 LPLGDQLH
+232 
-240 LGARPEAVGA
+240 
-250 DGLDHLGVGTGGHET
+250 GTGGHET
-265 TYMIVSE
+265 TYMMVSE

>member
-1 MEAVKGIYREID
+1 MQKYGKTLKHNRLFPIFYTFAEEFNKNMKYLKVIFAISNCDGTKIYD
-13 EKVTESVDFSDVY
+13 NVL
-26 DHMSENLYS
+26 M
-35 GTSVYTTQAYFDD
+35 QASK
-48 ARDLM
+48 DL
-53 ANLAQFANMGGAVSG
+53 LCQFAG
-68 HAGKSLRTH
+68 
-77 GGKVHRSR
+77 
-85 HGAQRLVGA
+85 
-94 DVTAGL
+94 TAGFESFEEDDDNITGYVQKQL
-100 LPADVLFPGGQGED
+100 FDKDVLENVLSTFPLENIKITYKIEEAED
-114 VAPPPLPVVGLSHDP
+114 KNWNETWEEKGFEPIVVNNKCVIHDTM
-129 AGELAGHGLGGGHK
+129 HNN
-143 AQIGPAPGE
+143 
-152 LQPQG
+152 
-157 LPLPHRH
+157 
-164 VRAAGGGGLHHGA
+164 
-177 GDGVD
+177 
-182 PHDELGARGV
+182 
-192 GDLPRR
+192 
-198 RGVLHISVVVGL
+198 
-210 LEVDTGALLVQKALQ
+210 TGNGNLIDITIDAKQAF
-225 RLQIGAA
+225 
-232 LPLGDQLH
+232 
-240 LGARPEAVGA
+240 
-250 DGLDHLGVGTGGHET
+250 GTGGHET

>member
-1 MEAVKGIYREID
+1 MQKYGKTLKHSRLFPIFYTFAEEFNKNMKYLKVIFAISNCDGTKIYD
-13 EKVTESVDFSDVY
+13 NVL
-26 DHMSENLYS
+26 M
-35 GTSVYTTQAYFDD
+35 QASK
-48 ARDLM
+48 DL
-53 ANLAQFANMGGAVSG
+53 LCQFAG
-68 HAGKSLRTH
+68 
-77 GGKVHRSR
+77 
-85 HGAQRLVGA
+85 
-94 DVTAGL
+94 TAGFESFEEDDDNITGYVQKQL
-100 LPADVLFPGGQGED
+100 FDKDVLENVLSTFPLENIKITYKIEEAED
-114 VAPPPLPVVGLSHDP
+114 KNWNETWEEKGFEPIVVNNKCVIHDTMHNNTGNGNLIDITID
-129 AGELAGHGLGGGHK
+129 AKLAF
-143 AQIGPAPGE
+143 
-152 LQPQG
+152 
-157 LPLPHRH
+157 
-164 VRAAGGGGLHHGA
+164 
-177 GDGVD
+177 
-182 PHDELGARGV
+182 
-192 GDLPRR
+192 
-198 RGVLHISVVVGL
+198 
-210 LEVDTGALLVQKALQ
+210 
-225 RLQIGAA
+225 
-232 LPLGDQLH
+232 
-240 LGARPEAVGA
+240 
-250 DGLDHLGVGTGGHET
+250 GTGGHET

>member
-1 MEAVKGIYREID
+1 MQKYGKTLKHSRLFPIFYTFAEEFNKNMKYLKVIFAISNCDGTKIYD
-13 EKVTESVDFSDVY
+13 NVL
-26 DHMSENLYS
+26 M
-35 GTSVYTTQAYFDD
+35 QASK
-48 ARDLM
+48 DL
-53 ANLAQFANMGGAVSG
+53 LCQFAG
-68 HAGKSLRTH
+68 
-77 GGKVHRSR
+77 
-85 HGAQRLVGA
+85 
-94 DVTAGL
+94 TAGFESFEEDDDNITGYVQKQL
-100 LPADVLFPGGQGED
+100 FDKDVLENVLSTFPLENIKITYKIEEAED
-114 VAPPPLPVVGLSHDP
+114 KNWNETWEEKGFKPIVVNNKCVIHDTM
-129 AGELAGHGLGGGHK
+129 HNN
-143 AQIGPAPGE
+143 
-152 LQPQG
+152 
-157 LPLPHRH
+157 
-164 VRAAGGGGLHHGA
+164 
-177 GDGVD
+177 
-182 PHDELGARGV
+182 
-192 GDLPRR
+192 
-198 RGVLHISVVVGL
+198 
-210 LEVDTGALLVQKALQ
+210 TGNGNLIDITIDAKQAF
-225 RLQIGAA
+225 
-232 LPLGDQLH
+232 
-240 LGARPEAVGA
+240 
-250 DGLDHLGVGTGGHET
+250 GTGGHET

>member
-1 MEAVKGIYREID
+1 MQKYGKTLKHSRLFPIFYTFAEEFNKNMKYLKVIFAVSNCDGTKIYD
-13 EKVTESVDFSDVY
+13 NVL
-26 DHMSENLYS
+26 M
-35 GTSVYTTQAYFDD
+35 QASK
-48 ARDLM
+48 DL
-53 ANLAQFANMGGAVSG
+53 LCQFAG
-68 HAGKSLRTH
+68 
-77 GGKVHRSR
+77 
-85 HGAQRLVGA
+85 
-94 DVTAGL
+94 TAGFESFEEDDDNITGYVQKQL
-100 LPADVLFPGGQGED
+100 FDKDVLENVLSTFPLENIKITYKIEEAED
-114 VAPPPLPVVGLSHDP
+114 KNWNETWEEKGFEPIVVNNKCVIHDTM
-129 AGELAGHGLGGGHK
+129 HNN
-143 AQIGPAPGE
+143 
-152 LQPQG
+152 
-157 LPLPHRH
+157 
-164 VRAAGGGGLHHGA
+164 
-177 GDGVD
+177 
-182 PHDELGARGV
+182 
-192 GDLPRR
+192 
-198 RGVLHISVVVGL
+198 
-210 LEVDTGALLVQKALQ
+210 TGNGNLIDITIDAKQAF
-225 RLQIGAA
+225 
-232 LPLGDQLH
+232 
-240 LGARPEAVGA
+240 
-250 DGLDHLGVGTGGHET
+250 GTGGHET

-404 TKNDWCMLVFK
+404 TKNDWCMLMFK

>member
-1 MEAVKGIYREID
+1 LQKYGKTLKHSRLFPIFYTFAEEFNKNMKYLKVIFAISNCDGTKIYD
-13 EKVTESVDFSDVY
+13 NVL
-26 DHMSENLYS
+26 M
-35 GTSVYTTQAYFDD
+35 QASK
-48 ARDLM
+48 DL
-53 ANLAQFANMGGAVSG
+53 LCQFAG
-68 HAGKSLRTH
+68 
-77 GGKVHRSR
+77 
-85 HGAQRLVGA
+85 
-94 DVTAGL
+94 TAGFESFEEDDDNITGYVQKQL
-100 LPADVLFPGGQGED
+100 FDKDVLENVLSTFPLENIKITYKIEEAED
-114 VAPPPLPVVGLSHDP
+114 KNWNETWEEKGFEPIVVNNKCVIHDIM
-129 AGELAGHGLGGGHK
+129 HNN
-143 AQIGPAPGE
+143 
-152 LQPQG
+152 
-157 LPLPHRH
+157 
-164 VRAAGGGGLHHGA
+164 
-177 GDGVD
+177 
-182 PHDELGARGV
+182 
-192 GDLPRR
+192 
-198 RGVLHISVVVGL
+198 
-210 LEVDTGALLVQKALQ
+210 TGNGNLIDITIDAKQAF
-225 RLQIGAA
+225 
-232 LPLGDQLH
+232 
-240 LGARPEAVGA
+240 
-250 DGLDHLGVGTGGHET
+250 GTGGHET

-344 TEFDIVLANI
+344 IEFDIVLANI

>member
-1 MEAVKGIYREID
+1 MKYLKVIFAISNCDGTKIYD
-13 EKVTESVDFSDVY
+13 NVL
-26 DHMSENLYS
+26 M
-35 GTSVYTTQAYFDD
+35 QASK
-48 ARDLM
+48 DL
-53 ANLAQFANMGGAVSG
+53 LCQFAG
-68 HAGKSLRTH
+68 
-77 GGKVHRSR
+77 
-85 HGAQRLVGA
+85 
-94 DVTAGL
+94 TAGFESFEEDDDNITGYVQKQL
-100 LPADVLFPGGQGED
+100 FDKDVLENVLSTFPLENIKITYKIEEAED
-114 VAPPPLPVVGLSHDP
+114 KNWNETWEEKGFEPIVVNNKCVIHDTM
-129 AGELAGHGLGGGHK
+129 HNN
-143 AQIGPAPGE
+143 
-152 LQPQG
+152 
-157 LPLPHRH
+157 
-164 VRAAGGGGLHHGA
+164 
-177 GDGVD
+177 
-182 PHDELGARGV
+182 
-192 GDLPRR
+192 
-198 RGVLHISVVVGL
+198 
-210 LEVDTGALLVQKALQ
+210 TGNGNLIDITIDAKQAF
-225 RLQIGAA
+225 
-232 LPLGDQLH
+232 
-240 LGARPEAVGA
+240 
-250 DGLDHLGVGTGGHET
+250 GTGGHET

-394 ELKLKLDKKK
+394 ELKIKLEKNK
-404 TKNDWCMLVFK
+404 TNNDWCMLVFK

>member
-1 MEAVKGIYREID
+1 MKYLKVIFAISNCDGTKIYD
-13 EKVTESVDFSDVY
+13 NVL
-26 DHMSENLYS
+26 M
-35 GTSVYTTQAYFDD
+35 QASK
-48 ARDLM
+48 DL
-53 ANLAQFANMGGAVSG
+53 LCQFAG
-68 HAGKSLRTH
+68 
-77 GGKVHRSR
+77 
-85 HGAQRLVGA
+85 
-94 DVTAGL
+94 TAGFESFEEDDDNITGYVQKQL
-100 LPADVLFPGGQGED
+100 FDKDVLENVLSTFPLENIKITYKIEEAED
-114 VAPPPLPVVGLSHDP
+114 KNWNETWEEKGFEPIVVNNKCVIHDTM
-129 AGELAGHGLGGGHK
+129 HNN
-143 AQIGPAPGE
+143 
-152 LQPQG
+152 
-157 LPLPHRH
+157 
-164 VRAAGGGGLHHGA
+164 
-177 GDGVD
+177 
-182 PHDELGARGV
+182 
-192 GDLPRR
+192 
-198 RGVLHISVVVGL
+198 
-210 LEVDTGALLVQKALQ
+210 TGNGNLIDITIDAKQAF
-225 RLQIGAA
+225 
-232 LPLGDQLH
+232 
-240 LGARPEAVGA
+240 
-250 DGLDHLGVGTGGHET
+250 GTGGHET

-370 RDGAKL
+370 RNGAKL

>member
-1 MEAVKGIYREID
+1 MQKYGKTLKHSRLFPIFYTFAEEFNKNMKYLKVIFAISNCDDTKIYD
-13 EKVTESVDFSDVY
+13 NVL
-26 DHMSENLYS
+26 M
-35 GTSVYTTQAYFDD
+35 QASK
-48 ARDLM
+48 DL
-53 ANLAQFANMGGAVSG
+53 LCQFAG
-68 HAGKSLRTH
+68 
-77 GGKVHRSR
+77 
-85 HGAQRLVGA
+85 
-94 DVTAGL
+94 TAG
-100 LPADVLFPGGQGED
+100 FESFEED
-114 VAPPPLPVVGLSHDP
+114 DDN
-129 AGELAGHGLGGGHK
+129 
-143 AQIGPAPGE
+143 I
-152 LQPQG
+152 
-157 LPLPHRH
+157 
-164 VRAAGGGGLHHGA
+164 
-177 GDGVD
+177 
-182 PHDELGARGV
+182 
-192 GDLPRR
+192 
-198 RGVLHISVVVGL
+198 
-210 LEVDTGALLVQKALQ
+210 TGYVQKQLFDKEV
-225 RLQIGAA
+225 LENV
-232 LPLGDQLH
+232 LSTFPLENIKITYKIE
-240 LGARPEAVGA
+240 EAEDKNWNETWEEKGFEPIVVNNKCVIHDTMHNNTGNGNLIDITIDA
-250 DGLDHLGVGTGGHET
+250 KQAFGTGGHET

>member
-1 MEAVKGIYREID
+1 MKYLKVIFAISNCDGTKIYD
-13 EKVTESVDFSDVY
+13 NVLMQASKDLLCQFAGTAGFESFEEDDDNITGYVQKQLFDKDVLENVLSTFP
-26 DHMSENLYS
+26 SENIKITYKIEEAEDKNWNETWEEKGFEPIVVNNKCVIHDTMHNNTGNGNLIDI
-35 GTSVYTTQAYFDD
+35 TIDAKQAF
-48 ARDLM
+48 
-53 ANLAQFANMGGAVSG
+53 
-68 HAGKSLRTH
+68 
-77 GGKVHRSR
+77 
-85 HGAQRLVGA
+85 
-94 DVTAGL
+94 
-100 LPADVLFPGGQGED
+100 
-114 VAPPPLPVVGLSHDP
+114 
-129 AGELAGHGLGGGHK
+129 
-143 AQIGPAPGE
+143 
-152 LQPQG
+152 
-157 LPLPHRH
+157 
-164 VRAAGGGGLHHGA
+164 
-177 GDGVD
+177 
-182 PHDELGARGV
+182 
-192 GDLPRR
+192 
-198 RGVLHISVVVGL
+198 
-210 LEVDTGALLVQKALQ
+210 
-225 RLQIGAA
+225 
-232 LPLGDQLH
+232 
-240 LGARPEAVGA
+240 
-250 DGLDHLGVGTGGHET
+250 GTGGHET